1 MRRTLRTKLVFEKGL
16 VSSDNGCY
24 MKKDNITY
32 YGQNIAPENLDGII
46 KNMKSKL
53 DDYLILKS
61 EYEKLFGK
69 I

>member
-32 YGQNIAPENLDGII
+32 YGYNIDPTSLDDLI
-46 KNMKSKL
+46 KSMKSKL
-53 DDYLILKS
+53 DDYLVLKS

>member
-1 MRRTLRTKLVFEKGL
+1 MRRTLRTKLVFETGL

-24 MKKDNITY
+24 MKKDNITHH
-32 YGQNIAPENLDGII
+32 GQNIAPENLDGII